1 MTYKYC
7 SHEGC
12 NLPLKLPKSVDVM
25 FGWFC
30 AAQHEN
36 LVTEDDKTSSLM
48 WLEDKVGKLE
58 ALVSK
63 LDIDVRYLMETEDKY
78 VIY

>member
-30 AAQHEN
+30 AKPILWGETTPHDAFGISTPCRKSDRA
-36 LVTEDDKTSSLM
+36 LGGV
-48 WLEDKVGKLE
+48 VGHFCKQRPSGW
-58 ALVSK
+58 V
-63 LDIDVRYLMETEDKY
+63 DRIGQG
-78 VIY
+78 

>member
-7 SHEGC
+7 SHERC
-12 NLPLKLPKSVDVM
+12 NLPLKLPKSEDVM

-48 WLEDKVGKLE
+48 WLEDKVEKLE
-58 ALVSK
+58 ALANK
-63 LDIDVRYLMETEDKY
+63 LNNDVRYLSATEDRH